1 MIRLI
6 ASDLDATMVPEGT
19 FDLNPEY
26 FDVIRQLKQ
35 RNAQWIHEKI
45 PDKNYFGGF
54 KYSATCKCSVCGF
67 VAGHEMPECPR
78 CKTRIMR

>member
-1 MIRLI
+1 MY
-6 ASDLDATMVPEGT
+6 ASVSDMSE
-19 FDLNPEY
+19 FDWNRKDDTL
-26 FDVIRQLKQ
+26 IRQLKQ

-54 KYSATCKCSVCGF
+54 KYSATCRCSVCGF
-67 VAGHEMPECPR
+67 IAGHEMPVCPR